1 MKPVCKF
8 WNPLAISFAIYYN
21 ITKAQ
26 EIRCKTSFEKGKT
39 MRKIRSFAA
48 VLAAA
53 AVTLS
58 AGFTASA
65 ATVDDVIAAAYAA
78 GWPDWMVQEAVNMFS
93 GGDYTPEQ
101 CDKAIAQIY
110 QYDEAAG
117 QQIAEQFGLSAPAP
131 AVTTAPAGTSSGNET
146 VTTTVTTQRQS
157 DKTFVNATLDEKKEY
172 LNSMTDKEK
181 QEFVDTMTD
190 EERNSVLKQLD
201 AGDKAA
207 LISNF
212 MEVGE
217 EFGINFSIDE
227 ISGDNLVISA
237 SDENGMLVNVSSM
250 SVSVDPTGKSRALP
264 IIGGCALLLIS
275 AGGAALLLK
284 GRKQED

>member
-1 MKPVCKF
+1 
-8 WNPLAISFAIYYN
+8 
-21 ITKAQ
+21 
-26 EIRCKTSFEKGKT
+26 
-39 MRKIRSFAA
+39 MRKIKTLAA
-48 VLAAA
+48 VFSAA
-53 AVTLS
+53 AVVMSGGL
-58 AGFTASA
+58 TASA

-93 GGDYTPEQ
+93 GGDYTSEQ

-110 QYDEAAG
+110 QYNEEAG
-117 QQIAEQFGLSAPAP
+117 KQIAEQLGVTPPA
-131 AVTTAPAGTSSGNET
+131 AATTTTAPAASGNQT
-146 VTTTVTTQRQS
+146 VTTTVTTERKS
-157 DKTFVNATLDEKKEY
+157 DQTFIDASLEEKKEY
-172 LNSMTDKEK
+172 LNSMTPEEK

-190 EERNSVLKQLD
+190 KEKNSVLKQLD

-227 ISGDNLVISA
+227 ISGDSLVISA
-237 SDENGMLVNVSSM
+237 SDENGRLVNVSSM

-264 IIGGCALLLIS
+264 II
-275 AGGAALLLK
+275 AGGALLIISAAGAAVLLK